1 MDERQGIQV
10 TLSVVCWD
18 FNHKS
23 QQSPNSLYWNSFR
36 KFLIHILNHLPTH
49 WRAPPRGPACDH
61 LLVHLWQVQRG
72 SRQPRPE
79 GPSWGVKMRPY
90 RDAAG
95 VLKSC
100 FRNTVP
106 FFIIYFIVEATETNV
121 CASLESHSSVST
133 STSPAW
139 QLTQQNASLFH
150 WGWHCQQCSKGI
162 CQDGV
167 LANDVVF
174 IGQGLKANQC
184 HHLVALW
191 THATAIQAGYPS
203 NIHNINCRYNYRIIK
218 LKHSFVQLHTS
229 LSGLHVPSHLLLEN
243 CISPF
248 RTASVALLRR
258 LLVASNAWGRRSSK
272 TDDGWIP
279 WIFRGAPRLQALN
292 FSVQNSFSKGWHPQ
306 IFLSVQVLLVR
317 DSQFYSN

>member
-1 MDERQGIQV
+1 MCAAHGWTARHTV

-23 QQSPNSLYWNSFR
+23 QQSPNSLYWNSLR
-36 KFLIHILNHLPTH
+36 KFLIHFLNHLQPTDN
-49 WRAPPRGPACDH
+49 RPGVPPVTAC
-61 LLVHLWQVQRG
+61 LCIFGRCKEVAG
-72 SRQPRPE
+72 SLDLKQ
-79 GPSWGVKMRPY
+79 SFKILKMRPN

-100 FRNTVP
+100 YRNTVP

-167 LANDVVF
+167 LANGVVF
-174 IGQGLKANQC
+174 IGQGFKANQR

-191 THATAIQAGYPS
+191 NHATAIQAGYQATLTTS
-203 NIHNINCRYNYRIIK
+203 TVTVDITIGW
-218 LKHSFVQLHTS
+218 SS
-229 LSGLHVPSHLLLEN
+229 LSIVLYNFKLLYPVYMFRPMYSWRTSDFLLYN
-243 CISPF
+243 TIVKN
-248 RTASVALLRR
+248 RTASPPSTAWVALLKR
-258 LLVASNAWGRRSSK
+258 LLVASNASAADRPW
-272 TDDGWIP
+272 DDCWIL
-279 WIFRGAPRLQALN
+279 IFREHR
-292 FSVQNSFSKGWHPQ
+292 
-306 IFLSVQVLLVR
+306 
-317 DSQFYSN
+317 